1 MSPVV
6 YLFHGEDEFSIAQ
19 AVQGL
24 EARLGDPASAVMN
37 TARLDGRAISLDVLR
52 NAASA
57 IPFIGERRLVIVDSP
72 LAKIDPVPASHE
84 KFLALLDGLPDSTAL
99 ILVEHKP
106 LVVEKKK
113 GGKVA
118 VIKHWLLLWA
128 ESGGERVYV
137 RAYPAPDSNKMAEFI
152 QAQAKA
158 AGGGFTRGAA
168 IQLAGLVGADT
179 RLAYQEVQKLL
190 AHANYQRPVEVEDV
204 QALTAA
210 AGQAD
215 IFAMVDALG
224 NQDGKQ
230 AMRLLQRL
238 MEEQDYQSLFGMIVR
253 QFRLLLQTREVI
265 DGGGRESDVAR
276 LLGVHPFV
284 ASKMT
289 SQARHFTLP
298 VLETVYQRLLDIDEA
313 IKTGQI
319 EGEVALDIFV
329 AGTTSRAG

>member
-158 AGGGFTRGAA
+158 AGGGSPG
-168 IQLAGLVGADT
+168 
-179 RLAYQEVQKLL
+179 
-190 AHANYQRPVEVEDV
+190 
-204 QALTAA
+204 
-210 AGQAD
+210 
-215 IFAMVDALG
+215 
-224 NQDGKQ
+224 
-230 AMRLLQRL
+230 
-238 MEEQDYQSLFGMIVR
+238 
-253 QFRLLLQTREVI
+253 
-265 DGGGRESDVAR
+265 AR
-276 LLGVHPFV
+276 LF
-284 ASKMT
+284 SW
-289 SQARHFTLP
+289 
-298 VLETVYQRLLDIDEA
+298 LDWWVRIRA
-313 IKTGQI
+313 WRIKRCRSCWRTP
-319 EGEVALDIFV
+319 
-329 AGTTSRAG
+329 TTSARWRWRTCKP